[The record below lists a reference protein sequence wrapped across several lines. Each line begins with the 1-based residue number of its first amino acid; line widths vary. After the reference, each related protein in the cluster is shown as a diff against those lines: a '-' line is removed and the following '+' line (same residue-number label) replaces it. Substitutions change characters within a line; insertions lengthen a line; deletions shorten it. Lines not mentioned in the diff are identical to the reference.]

1 MDRFRHICIERYK
14 NRSWFM
20 PVAKHTVCS
29 QEAKRGRPR
38 TFDPDRALDTIVDVF
53 WENGYAGTSYK
64 ALVRA
69 TGINQP
75 SLYAAFGDKDALFE
89 KALDRYFNR
98 YGRPGLAPLLD
109 RDADTPSV
117 IAAWF
122 RVGAYNLTDRS
133 HPSGCLIVG
142 TVGESGGEGK
152 IGRHACRCLA
162 ATETALRQCL
172 ENGILNGSIVQGTDV
187 AALARALTV
196 AWTGMGMFARSGASR
211 DQLIAVAETIVGL
224 VPDARSPT
232 GKKQGPADA

>member
-1 MDRFRHICIERYK
+1 MPAAK
-14 NRSWFM
+14 N
-20 PVAKHTVCS
+20 TVCS
-29 QEAKRGRPR
+29 QDAKRGRPR
-38 TFDPDRALDTIVDVF
+38 TFDPDRALDIIVDVF

-89 KALDRYFNR
+89 KALDRYFER

-109 RDADTPSV
+109 RDADTPRV

-122 RVGAYNLTDRS
+122 RAGAYNLTDRS
-133 HPSGCLIVG
+133 HPAGCLIVG
-142 TVGESGGEGK
+142 TVGESGGEGR

-172 ENGILNGSIVQGTDV
+172 QNGVHNGSIVQGTDV
-187 AALARALTV
+187 GALARALTV
-196 AWTGMGMFARSGASR
+196 AWTGMGMFARTGASH
-211 DQLIAVAETIVGL
+211 DQLVGVAETIVRL
-224 VPDARSPT
+224 VPDARPAA

>member
-1 MDRFRHICIERYK
+1 
-14 NRSWFM
+14 M

-29 QEAKRGRPR
+29 QEPKRGRPR
-38 TFDPDRALDTIVDVF
+38 TFDPDRALDIIVDVF
-53 WENGYAGTSYK
+53 WQNGYAGTSYK

-89 KALDRYFNR
+89 KALDRYFDR

-109 RDADTPSV
+109 RDADAPSV
-117 IAAWF
+117 ITDWF
-122 RVGAYNLTDRS
+122 RAGADNLTDPS
-133 HPSGCLIVG
+133 HPAGCLIVG
-142 TVGESGGEGK
+142 TVGESGGDGK

-172 ENGILNGSIVQGTDV
+172 ENGVHNGSIAQGTDV
-187 AALARALTV
+187 GALARALTV
-196 AWTGMGMFARSGASR
+196 AWTGMGLFARSGASR
-211 DQLIAVAETIVGL
+211 DQLIGVAETIVGL
-224 VPDARSPT
+224 VPDARSPA